1 MTKREMYEN
10 IKVMLADNEEVVEF
24 CDHEIELLERA
35 SARKSAKASPKQIEN
50 ENFKVR
56 IAEILDSVDVP
67 VTATE
72 IKDELDENLK
82 VQRVSALLSQMIK
95 DEKVVKTYNGKVALF
110 TKA

>member
-1 MTKREMYEN
+1 MTKKEMFGFIAEALSDN
-10 IKVMLADNEEVVEF
+10 ADVVEF
-24 CDHEIELLERA
+24 CNHEIELLERA
-35 SARKSAKASPKQIEN
+35 SARKSSKATPKQIEN

-95 DEKVVKTYNGKVALF
+95 DEKVVKTYHGKVALF